1 MFTESLGS
9 HVIAELGELLSLVI
23 NGTVPKLS
31 QMLHVT
37 FLSLLK
43 LNHNMLQTTCFSMTC
58 YLCKVIEGRKK
69 FIVE

>member
-1 MFTESLGS
+1 MFTESLAT
-9 HVIAELGELLSLVI
+9 HVIAELGESLVI

-43 LNHNMLQTTCFSMTC
+43 LNHNMSRTTCFSILTC
-58 YLCKVIEGRKK
+58 YLCKVMEGRNLL
-69 FIVE
+69 